1 MSTHRTSETTDYEE
15 LRRLTFAIA
24 YRMTGSVNDAEEIGQ
39 EAFLRLER
47 ARQNDEELESPKA
60 WLSTVTT
67 RLAIDHMRSAR
78 VRREQYVGPWLPEPL
93 LTEDSPGPA
102 EHAETADSLSQAFLV
117 LLETLT
123 PVERAVFL
131 LREVFGY
138 DYPQIAETVGK
149 QEENCR
155 QIAARA
161 RKHVEAK
168 RARFDAD
175 DQRREE
181 LLERFLEASED
192 GDAAKLKT
200 ILAAD
205 AVVYSDG
212 GGKASAAR
220 RPFTG
225 ADRIARFMVK
235 ITRSRLERGGFRRR
249 PARVNGQPA
258 QLLIASDDSISD
270 VLMLDI
276 ADEAIQTIRIVR
288 NPDKLRHLQ
297 DEESQGAAR
306 EAHQASEQALLYRS
320 PRGGE
325 GAKPGSG
332 PDI

>member
-1 MSTHRTSETTDYEE
+1 MSERGMSESTDYEE

-47 ARQNDEELESPKA
+47 SRQDGERLDSPKA

-67 RLAIDHMRSAR
+67 RLAIDHLRSAR
-78 VRREQYVGPWLPEPL
+78 ARREQYIGPWLPEPL
-93 LTEDSPGPA
+93 LTEDGPGPA
-102 EHAETADSLSQAFLV
+102 EHAEVADSSPRPSSSSWRRLS
-117 LLETLT
+117 

-138 DYPQIAETVGK
+138 DYPQIAEAVGSG
-149 QEENCR
+149 R
-155 QIAARA
+155 RTAARS
-161 RKHVEAK
+161 RRERETHVEA
-168 RARFDAD
+168 RRTRFDAD

-181 LLERFLEASED
+181 LLERFLEASEN
-192 GDAAKLKT
+192 GDDARLKT
-200 ILAAD
+200 MLAAD

-225 ADRIARFMVK
+225 VDRIARFMVK
-235 ITRSRLERGGFRRR
+235 ITRSRLERGDFRRR
-249 PARVNGQPA
+249 RARVNGQPA
-258 QLLIASDDSISD
+258 QLLVAPDGSISD

-276 ADEAIQTIRIVR
+276 ANDAIQTIRIIR

-297 DEESQGAAR
+297 NEERRGATER
-306 EAHQASEQALLYRS
+306 
-320 PRGGE
+320 
-325 GAKPGSG
+325 
-332 PDI
+332 

>member
-1 MSTHRTSETTDYEE
+1 MSKRHTSETTEFEE

-47 ARQNDEELESPKA
+47 ARRKGEELESPKA

-78 VRREQYVGPWLPEPL
+78 ARREQYVGPWLPEPL
-93 LTEDSPGPA
+93 LTDDAPGPA
-102 EHAETADSLSQAFLV
+102 EHAEVADSLSQAFLV
-117 LLETLT
+117 LLEALT

-149 QEENCR
+149 REENCR

-161 RKHVEAK
+161 RKHVEA
-168 RARFDAD
+168 RRTRFDAGD
-175 DQRREE
+175 RRREE
-181 LLERFLEASED
+181 LLERFLEASES
-192 GDAAKLKT
+192 GDDDALKT
-200 ILAAD
+200 MLAAD

-212 GGKASAAR
+212 GGKISAAR
-220 RPFTG
+220 RPFAG
-225 ADRIARFMVK
+225 VDRIARFMVK
-235 ITRSRLERGGFRRR
+235 ITRRRLARGSVRRR

-258 QLLIASDDSISD
+258 QLLIAPDGTVSD
-270 VLMLDI
+270 VLLLDI
-276 ADEAIQTIRIVR
+276 TDESIQTIRIIR

-297 DEESQGAAR
+297 AR
-306 EAHQASEQALLYRS
+306 RPSVTSRS
-320 PRGGE
+320 
-325 GAKPGSG
+325 
-332 PDI
+332 